1 MWLCVSDTSAW
12 VQAVSRDR
20 LVVLDFYAQWCGS
33 CKALYPKLSKL
44 SEENPDILLLKVNFD
59 DNKTMCKA
67 LDVKVRP
74 PNAPKCAQL
83 SGDPCGAPS

>member
-1 MWLCVSDTSAW
+1 MCVHRL
-12 VQAVSRDR
+12 QAISRDR

-44 SEENPDILLLKVNFD
+44 SEENPDILVLKVNFD

-67 LDVKVRP
+67 LDVKVR
-74 PNAPKCAQL
+74 CAL
-83 SGDPCGAPS
+83 CSLAIASCV